1 MIFFG
6 IREKISM
13 RIKAGNKKSNCLANA
28 LEPLP
33 DFAAAIL

>member
-6 IREKISM
+6 IREKKSI